1 MIKRFTQVEG
11 IDFNE
16 IFSPI
21 AQMELIQIV
30 LATIATKDLKVHQ
43 MDVKIAFPNEDLW
56 KEIYMQLLEGFVVKG
71 KENMVYKLQKS
82 LHGLK

>member
-1 MIKRFTQVEG
+1 VPKHKACLVIKRFTQVEG

-43 MDVKIAFPNEDLW
+43 MDVKIAFPNEDL
-56 KEIYMQLLEGFVVKG
+56 
-71 KENMVYKLQKS
+71 
-82 LHGLK
+82 

>member
-1 MIKRFTQVEG
+1 VPKYKACLVIKRFTQVEG

-43 MDVKIAFPNEDLW
+43 MDVKIAFPNEDL
-56 KEIYMQLLEGFVVKG
+56 
-71 KENMVYKLQKS
+71 
-82 LHGLK
+82 